1 MLKKIRAIARSFL
14 LLFVLLLQACDSSS
28 SLPQDLNYY
37 QLWVESLSSNQ
48 YTVAQGNAYLMQ
60 NTDCPAYVDVFDSCF
75 GQNPASPYIIP
86 QPPIG
91 DTYVDPYY
99 AETFNTPGPDGSTNI
114 FYRLSDNDALI
125 TIIAYPPEAA
135 YMGYQSYVFT
145 RETSYYTDITPP
157 RPRVVSPDP
166 SRYDVFGSMG
176 NDVNNIIIENQ
187 YGKAPWGG
195 NVIMFITSSN
205 QNLTSALISNA
216 TNQGINP
223 DSIFVEPVG
232 SNVITGTGSTS
243 DDMLTLMRY
252 AVPENESN
260 STAWENALSS
270 NMLVYRVTNSN
281 IAVSRFGANA
291 YTAHAINSDETSL
304 QTALEQLSSLLQ
316 NYLQDNQPLTISA
329 SSIQT
334 QATTVD
340 DANGV
345 PTSGLVGA
353 FCIAYGT
360 NCEGDNQDTST
371 YSTLLDYVNILGP
384 EETAFIAGVNHS
396 LESVD
401 NSRYISLGIYNA
413 TNSSGVASASQTNA
427 EAAGFESGFL
437 NDSAQAV
444 LTALGIS
451 IPAGNDELTA
461 NIDKLYVTFVTRN
474 CNNSTVGAASNY
486 CIDLEGTSLIPLSDP
501 ISITERSYIIPGS
514 TTGGYV
520 PQMVYPFIIAGTHN
534 FIAN

>member
-1 MLKKIRAIARSFL
+1 MFKKIQACVKSFL
-14 LLFVLLLQACDSSS
+14 FLLVLLIQGCNSSS
-28 SLPQDLNYY
+28 VPQDLSYY
-37 QLWVESLSSNQ
+37 QLWVESLSSSQ

-60 NTDCPAYVDVFDSCF
+60 NTDCPEYVEVFDSCF

-91 DTYVDPYY
+91 DTYVDPFY
-99 AETFNTPGPDGSTNI
+99 AEQFNTSGPDGLTNI
-114 FYRLSDNDALI
+114 FYRLSENDALI
-125 TIIAYPPEAA
+125 TILAYPPEAA

-145 RETSYYTDITPP
+145 RESSFYDGITPP

-166 SRYDVFGSMG
+166 SRYDIFGSLG
-176 NDVNNIIIENQ
+176 DDINNIIIENQ
-187 YGKAPWGG
+187 YGRAPWGG
-195 NVIMFITSSN
+195 NVIMYITSSN
-205 QNLTSALISNA
+205 QNLTAALITNA

-223 DSIFVEPVG
+223 NSIFVEPVG
-232 SNVITGTGSTS
+232 SNVITGIDSTS

-252 AVPENESN
+252 AVPENDTA
-260 STAWENALSS
+260 STSWENALSS
-270 NMLVYRVTNSN
+270 NMLVYRVSN
-281 IAVSRFGANA
+281 AEITVSRFGENS
-291 YTAHAINSDETSL
+291 YTAHTINTDESSL
-304 QTALEQLSSLLQ
+304 QTALQQLSSLLQ
-316 NYLQDNQPLTISA
+316 EYLEDNQPLTISA

-334 QATTVD
+334 QATTED
-340 DANGV
+340 DSSGV

-371 YSTLLDYVNILGP
+371 YATLLEYVNLLGP

-396 LESVD
+396 LESVN

-437 NDSAQAV
+437 NDSAQGV

-451 IPAGNDELTA
+451 IPPGNDELTA

-474 CNNSTVGAASNY
+474 CNNSTVGAASSY
-486 CIDLEGTSLIPLSDP
+486 CIDLEGSSLISLSDP